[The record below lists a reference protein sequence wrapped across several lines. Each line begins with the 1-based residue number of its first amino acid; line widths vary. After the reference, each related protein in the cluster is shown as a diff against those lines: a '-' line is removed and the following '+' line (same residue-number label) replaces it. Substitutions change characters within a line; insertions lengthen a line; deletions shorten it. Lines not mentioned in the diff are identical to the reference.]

1 MVSDQTLAE
10 FSAEL
15 TSKAPTPGGGGASSV
30 CGALAASLGAMVG
43 NLTLGKKKYAEVEPR
58 VKEIIPQLE
67 ALRDR
72 LLELSDAD
80 AAAFEPLSRAYGL
93 PKATPEEQTLKAEVM
108 EAALRTACEPPFQ
121 IMETTCQ
128 VVDLLA
134 ELAQI
139 GTRIAISDVGVGAA
153 FASAALKGAS
163 LNVFINAKSMKDR
176 DYADELVAKTQTLL
190 DDGCQNADRTYLA
203 VERGIRWAKH

>member
-1 MVSDQTLAE
+1 MREQTVEGFLG
-10 FSAEL
+10 EL
-15 TSKAPTPGGGGASSV
+15 TSTAPTPGGGGASAMA
-30 CGALAASLGAMVG
+30 GAMAASLGAMVA
-43 NLTLGKKKYAEVEPR
+43 NLTSGNKKYADVQGR
-58 VKEIIPQLE
+58 IDEIIPQLE
-67 ALRDR
+67 ALRDK
-72 LLELSDAD
+72 LLELADAD
-80 AAAFEPLSRAYGL
+80 AAAFAPLSKAYGL
-93 PKATPEEQTLKAEVM
+93 PKSTPEEQAHKAQVM
-108 EAALRTACEPPFQ
+108 EAALRTACEPPYQ
-121 IMETTCQ
+121 IMETISQ

-134 ELAQI
+134 ELSKI
-139 GTRIAISDVGVGAA
+139 GTRIAISDVGAGAA